1 MLHPSEPHASL
12 DFLLMD
18 LHYDIL
24 DSRRKDVLPLF
35 QTITD
40 WGYYLA
46 GGTALAL
53 VLGHRDSID
62 FDFFTPEPIDTAL
75 LYKKCEEL
83 FLGHTLLRTQEEPN
97 TLGLLIDN
105 EIRLSFMTYAY
116 PMVNSQTLTEYF
128 SLASLEDIGCMKMS
142 AITSRNVYKDYVDL
156 YFILQLITLK
166 TLIDALRI
174 KMPTLDPLLALKS
187 LVYFDDIKEEGI
199 MYKTDPIPFQA
210 IKETLLNKVKEYNQT
225 I

>member
-1 MLHPSEPHASL
+1 MN
-12 DFLLMD
+12 

-24 DSRRKDVLPLF
+24 DSKRKEILPLF
-35 QTITD
+35 QTVTD

-53 VLGHRDSID
+53 ILGHRDSID
-62 FDFFTPEPIDTAL
+62 FDFFTPEPIDTVF

-83 FLGHTLLRTQEEPN
+83 FSGHTLLRTQEESN
-97 TLGLLIDN
+97 TLGLLMDN
-105 EIRLSFMTYAY
+105 KIQLTFMTYAC
-116 PMVNSQTLTEYF
+116 PLVTPLITTEYF
-128 SLASLEDIGCMKMS
+128 SLASLTDIGCMKIS

-156 YFILQLITLK
+156 YFILQLIPLK

-199 MYKTDPIPFQA
+199 MYKIDSIPLHV
-210 IKETLLNKVKEYNQT
+210 IKETLLNKVKEYKL
-225 I
+225 